1 MELLPD
7 DIICTIALNL
17 KLNDI
22 FNLCNTS
29 YLINNT
35 LNESFFYQYSIL
47 IFSKE
52 FWQKAIQRPV
62 YRSLP
67 LKTMKKELL
76 RIHNFQNKLK
86 YHKQKPWE
94 MKDFYNYWKND

>member
-1 MELLPD
+1 MFSP
-7 DIICTIALNL
+7 IIGPISLVND
-17 KLNDI
+17 LNDI
-22 FNLCNTS
+22 LNFCNTS

-35 LNESFFYQYSIL
+35 LNESFFNQYSIL

-52 FWQKAIQRPV
+52 FWQKAIQRPI